1 MSGFDPGDLLPFYL
15 DETDEQIGVLN
26 NALMG
31 LERDPGDSAALQEAF
46 RIFHSIKGSSALM
59 GYVGVKELTHNLES
73 YFEGIRSGTRALDAA
88 GLEVCFQSLDLLRDF
103 HRDLRAAGQSEVDLG
118 GCLARVLTLLG
129 QGPAPAPAP
138 APKVAEPAPEPAPEP
153 EPVAAPEPAAPAG
166 PLRITVRFEP
176 GLSWRDM
183 KAQLILNRLGE
194 RVMVLYSDPPA
205 DRLETLA
212 DRETFVVGV
221 AGGQDLDALR
231 SLVDV
236 DGVASVR
243 FEGEAREM
251 EAEPEPQPVPE
262 PLAPPVEP
270 SPPPPAPAAPPPPPV
285 PVVAAPAPEP
295 AAVVR
300 PAAEPPAPAATAEP
314 RKGRVAET
322 LRVDVDRLDQLMNLA
337 GELVINKARFSQI
350 AGGLKELFGE
360 AASPQLAADSLA
372 LVDQIARSL
381 EAEAPGGRDGAHV
394 RRLRENLDLFGQ
406 ELVRLREGQEQLQ
419 AMTEAIDQLTRV
431 ADGIQKGV
439 LDTRMVP
446 IGPLFDRF
454 KRVVRDL
461 SVATGKQ
468 VDLRISGEATE
479 LDKRMIDE
487 LGDPLIHMVRNAVDH
502 GLEPP
507 EARLAAGKPAA
518 GTVRLSAAHRGNSI
532 VITVGDDGRGIDAER
547 LRKKIVA
554 NGLVTAAE
562 ARSLDE
568 RQLVAY
574 IWHPGL
580 STAETVTDVSGRGVG
595 MDIVRD
601 RIEHLSGSVDVRT
614 ELGKGTTFTI
624 RLPLTLA
631 ILPSLLVRI
640 YDEYYALPVD
650 AVDEIVEV
658 RGTRVDYV
666 QGRPTLDIRNKVL
679 SLVELNDVFRWG
691 GRPHPR
697 AAGAR
702 FGGDAPLT
710 VVVAH
715 TGETTIGLRVDELVG
730 IQEIVLKSIERNFR
744 PIPGLSGASIL
755 GDGRVSLIL
764 DIDAVIGMV
773 AAGAQGPRA
782 RPAMA
787 R

>member
-26 NALMG
+26 NALMT

-59 GYVGVKELTHNLES
+59 GFGGVKELTHNLES
-73 YFEGIRSGTRALDAA
+73 YFEGIRSGSRRLDAA

-118 GCLARVLTLLG
+118 GCLARVLALLAG
-129 QGPAPAPAP
+129 EPPPAAAAPPKAAP
-138 APKVAEPAPEPAPEP
+138 PAPEP
-153 EPVAAPEPAAPAG
+153 EPEAAPPEPPPEPEPDFAPRG
-166 PLRITVRFEP
+166 PLRVTLRFEP

-194 RVMVLYSDPPA
+194 RVAVLYSDPPA
-205 DRLETLA
+205 DRLEALA
-212 DRETFVVGV
+212 DREAFVVGV
-221 AGGQDLDALR
+221 MAGGESLAALR
-231 SLVDV
+231 TLVDV

-243 FEGEAREM
+243 FEEESREI
-251 EAEPEPQPVPE
+251 AEEPAPAAVV
-262 PLAPPVEP
+262 APPPPVVA
-270 SPPPPAPAAPPPPPV
+270 PPPAP
-285 PVVAAPAPEP
+285 APAPEP
-295 AAVVR
+295 A
-300 PAAEPPAPAATAEP
+300 PPAPAVVAAAPPTAPPAPAAEP

-337 GELVINKARFSQI
+337 GELVINKARFAQI
-350 AGGLKELFGE
+350 AGGLRDLFGE

-372 LVDQIARSL
+372 LVDHLAQAL
-381 EAEAPGGRDGAHV
+381 EAEGPGRRDGAHV
-394 RRLRENLDLFGQ
+394 RRLRENLDLFGH
-406 ELVRLREGQEQLQ
+406 ELRRLREGQEQLQ

-468 VDLRISGEATE
+468 VELRIVGEATE

-487 LGDPLIHMVRNAVDH
+487 LGDPLIHMVRNAMDH

-518 GTVRLSAAHRGNSI
+518 GTVSLSAAHRGNSI

-562 ARSLDE
+562 ARTLDE
-568 RQLVAY
+568 RQLIAY

-601 RIEHLSGSVDVRT
+601 RIEHLSGTVDVRT

-658 RGTRVDYV
+658 RGSRVDIV
-666 QGRPTLDIRNKVL
+666 QGRPMLDIRDKVIA
-679 SLVELNDVFRWG
+679 LVELNDVFRWG
-691 GRPHPR
+691 GRAHPR
-697 AAGAR
+697 ANGSMAAH
-702 FGGDAPLT
+702 GDAPLT

-715 TGETTIGLRVDELVG
+715 TGETTVGLRVDELVG

-764 DIDAVIGMV
+764 DIDAIIGMV
-773 AAGAQGPRA
+773 AAGAGRPPSRA
-782 RPAMA
+782 VLA